1 MNIAFKERKVYNT
14 ELQNLH
20 TEWQVD
26 DMKHIK
32 NILNIFISD
41 FKRIICNPVAVVISL
56 GLVILPSLYA
66 WLNIA
71 ANWDPYSN
79 TKGLKVAV
87 VNLDQGTTIDQV
99 LDINI
104 DDSSINIGEM
114 ILDELRKN
122 QQIGWQFVDQ
132 EEALEGVESGKYYA
146 AVMVPEDFSQK
157 LSSVLTSHVEHPVL
171 QYYVNE
177 KKNAIAT
184 KITDKGVESVQK
196 QINETFINSTSN
208 AIGKVLNKYSG
219 DWRENKETG
228 RERSVKSLTDAKAD
242 LKGLSDTIS
251 LLQSTLKTVNH
262 LNEGIQSSLP
272 DVGRLADSGGQT
284 AESARTMIDSARGF
298 SSTLT
303 GGLKGTLEQIRQVED
318 SMKDSL
324 EIVEDLVDVSADGG
338 ADGLLAVENLAAGT
352 IDQCSRINETLGA
365 LNGKLPVPL
374 GGISQ
379 MQQKLTEHIS
389 RQQALVKKL
398 QTARQAVKR
407 TKRLPDNFSED
418 IETSLEE
425 ARISISD
432 ILDYYTG
439 QVEEPLKDSLNKTY
453 DTLGVTAEA
462 LDHLGGITE
471 QISTTLTSL
480 TDSSQSLIQALDS
493 SLSLLARG
501 EERIG
506 DVIEG
511 INKLADNRQ
520 LNKIIDIVQNDPD
533 QLSNFLMMPTDMSVN
548 KLYPVE
554 NYGSA
559 MAPFY
564 TILAIWVGGLILVAI
579 LKCRVGEEQARG
591 LKLYETYFGRYL
603 TFMAFGAAQGLVV
616 ALGDLYMLKIQCL
629 YPGKFIL
636 AAVIA
641 SIIFTNIIYS
651 MTISFG
657 DVGKAVVVV
666 FMVLQV
672 AGSGGT
678 FPIQVTPRFF
688 QLINP
693 ILPFTHLIN
702 AMRECVAGMYEGA
715 YWKYIGY
722 ALVYIP
728 ISLLIGTVLRRK
740 VLKLNEFL
748 EEKLSQTGI
757 I

>member
-1 MNIAFKERKVYNT
+1 ME
-14 ELQNLH
+14 
-20 TEWQVD
+20 
-26 DMKHIK
+26 HIK
-32 NILNIFISD
+32 NILNIFIGD
-41 FKRIICNPVAVVISL
+41 LKRIIFNPAAVVISL
-56 GLVILPSLYA
+56 GLILLPSLYA
-66 WLNIA
+66 WFNIA

-79 TKGLKVAV
+79 TRGLKVAV
-87 VNLDQGTTIDQV
+87 VNLDQGTSIDQV
-99 LDINI
+99 LDMNI

-122 QQIGWQFVDQ
+122 QQIGWQFVDK
-132 EEALEGVESGKYYA
+132 EEALDGVESGEFYA
-146 AVMVPEDFSQK
+146 AVMVPVDFSQK
-157 LSSVLTSHVEHPVL
+157 LTSVLTSHVERPVL

-208 AIGKVLNKYSG
+208 AIGKVLNGYSE

-228 RERSVKSLTDAKAD
+228 RDRSVKSLAEVQSD
-242 LKGLSDTIS
+242 LKGLGDTIT
-251 LLQSTLKTVNH
+251 LLQSTLKTVNS
-262 LNEGIQSSLP
+262 LNQGIQSSLP
-272 DVGRLADSGGQT
+272 DAGRLADSGGQT

-298 SSTLT
+298 SDTLT
-303 GGLKGTLEQIRQVED
+303 GGLKGTMEQIRQMED

-338 ADGLLAVENLAAGT
+338 ADGLKAMENLAAGT

-365 LNGKLPVPL
+365 VNGKLPVPL

-379 MQQKLTEHIS
+379 LQQMLTDHIS
-389 RQQALVKKL
+389 GQQALVKKL
-398 QTARQAVKR
+398 QTAQQAVKR

-418 IETSLEE
+418 MEASLEDI
-425 ARISISD
+425 RGSISD
-432 ILDYYTG
+432 ILDYYSG

-453 DTLGVTAEA
+453 DTLGVTTET
-462 LDHLGGITE
+462 LDHLGGITD
-471 QISTTLTSL
+471 QISTTLTSV
-480 TDSSQSLIQALDS
+480 TASSQSLIEALDS
-493 SLSLLARG
+493 SLSLIDKG
-501 EERIG
+501 QERIG
-506 DVIEG
+506 NMIEEV
-511 INKLADNRQ
+511 NKLANNKQ
-520 LNKIIDIVQNDPD
+520 LNKIMDIMQNDPD
-533 QLSNFLMMPTDMSVN
+533 QLSDFLMMPTDMSVN
-548 KLYPVE
+548 KLYPVK

-564 TILAIWVGGLILVAI
+564 TVLAIWVGGLILVAI
-579 LKCRVGEEQARG
+579 LKSKVGKEQAEG

-603 TFMAFGAAQGLVV
+603 IFMAFGAAQALVV

-636 AAVIA
+636 TAVIT
-641 SIIFTNIIYS
+641 SVIFTNIIYA
-651 MTISFG
+651 MTVSFG
-657 DVGKAVVVV
+657 DVGKAIVVVL
-666 FMVLQV
+666 MVIQV

-688 QLINP
+688 QIVYP

-715 YWKYIGY
+715 YWKYIGNV
-722 ALVYIP
+722 LIYIP
-728 ISLLIGTVLRRK
+728 ISLLIGIILRRK
-740 VLKLNEFL
+740 VHKLNELL

-757 I
+757 M